1 MDGVAMDRIVGF
13 EELGGRDDFPTL
25 MLTRRLVDSCVI
37 KALNSKEKGTMKIK
51 KNVRSRGMKDEDSD
65 ESNHS
70 SDDSN

>member
-25 MLTRRLVDSCVI
+25 MLTRRLVDACVI

-51 KNVRSRGMKDEDSD
+51 KNVRSRGMKDEDSE